1 MTLEP
6 VRRDVQ
12 RLRGNF
18 DRLPTLPDDPELRS
32 HWSRYLCV
40 LTAGLLET
48 GMRAILEEYVRRNAD
63 ERVRSRFASRREWG
77 RNPDRGE
84 IVGTLKSFDR
94 RWGNEI
100 SAFLSGRLGDD
111 VNSVMNNRNRIA
123 HGGDV
128 ELGPTDMERYFEGVV
143 EVIEYVD
150 GLVLGT
156 AAGEP

>member
-6 VRRDVQ
+6 VRRDVR

-18 DRLPTLPDDPELRS
+18 DRLPTLPDDPEIQS
-32 HWSRYLCV
+32 HWTRYLCI

-48 GMRAILEEYVRRNAD
+48 GMKAILEEYVRRHAD
-63 ERVRSRFASRREWG
+63 ERVRRMFASRRERG
-77 RNPDRGE
+77 RNPNRGE
-84 IVGTLKSFDR
+84 IVRTLRSFDE

-100 SAFLSGRLGDD
+100 SEFLSGRLGDNVD
-111 VNSVMNNRNRIA
+111 SVMRNRNRIA

-128 ELGPTDMERYFEGVV
+128 ELGPTDMKQYFEGIVK
-143 EVIEYVD
+143 VIEYVD

-156 AAGEP
+156 ATGEP

>member
-6 VRRDVQ
+6 VRRDVR
-12 RLRGNF
+12 RLRDNF
-18 DRLPTLPDDPELRS
+18 DRLPALPDDPELRS

-63 ERVRSRFASRREWG
+63 ERVRSRFAGRREWG

-84 IVGTLKSFDR
+84 IVGTLKSFDE

-100 SAFLSGRLGDD
+100 SAFLSGRLGHD

-143 EVIEYVD
+143 EVIEYMD